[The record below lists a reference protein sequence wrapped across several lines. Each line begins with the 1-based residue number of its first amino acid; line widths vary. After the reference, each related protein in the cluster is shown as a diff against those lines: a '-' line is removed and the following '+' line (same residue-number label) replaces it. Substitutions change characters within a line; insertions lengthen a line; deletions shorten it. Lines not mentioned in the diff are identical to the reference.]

1 MTLRLFSINSIRT
14 RILLGYIFLIF
25 LISVFIYTY
34 YPNEY
39 KKKTLQDIETKVG
52 DINKLMATGVGMGL
66 GEFDIVA
73 ISEVLDWAKK
83 DSALVYIVVLDVVG
97 DEIATFNA
105 TSRRLD
111 TAGFS
116 AMEEVFES
124 DNILHSKANLDY
136 HGTSYGTLL
145 TGYSLDEMEA
155 DIAEQR
161 KTTLLICMGIFL
173 LGIVLSL
180 IISKRV
186 TANILKLYEAV
197 NALSRG
203 NTKVEVE
210 ISGSDESAR
219 LAEAFNRMIKNLDQ
233 SQKELLAS
241 KHYTENII
249 SSMLDSLF
257 IVDEE
262 GIIANVNQAATELL
276 EYTKAELI
284 GQPIQSFLKNKGYS
298 DEVKPKL
305 FENGSLLNVE
315 NYFINRSGKIIP
327 VLFSAANIYD
337 NDRKTQS
344 YVCVAQNITAIREA
358 QNNLETY
365 SRKLEKSNKEL
376 DQFAYVV
383 SHDLKAPLRAIYN
396 LSQWIQEDIEDK
408 LTDENK
414 QQMTL
419 LRGRVSRLESLINGI
434 LEYGKIG
441 KSQTE
446 VKQVDVSVLLKGILD
461 LLSPLPQ
468 VDVKIAMNMP
478 VFRTDETRLH
488 QVFANLIDN
497 ALKYNNKP
505 IRELEISVSEDKDFY
520 IFCVKDNGPGI
531 ESQYHDKIFVIFQ
544 TLEARDK
551 VESTGIGLSLTRKIL
566 EEKGCKIWLESEP
579 GVGSKFFFTWPK

>member
-186 TANILKLYEAV
+186 TANILKL
-197 NALSRG
+197 
-203 NTKVEVE
+203 
-210 ISGSDESAR
+210 
-219 LAEAFNRMIKNLDQ
+219 
-233 SQKELLAS
+233 
-241 KHYTENII
+241 
-249 SSMLDSLF
+249 
-257 IVDEE
+257 
-262 GIIANVNQAATELL
+262 
-276 EYTKAELI
+276 
-284 GQPIQSFLKNKGYS
+284 
-298 DEVKPKL
+298 
-305 FENGSLLNVE
+305 
-315 NYFINRSGKIIP
+315 
-327 VLFSAANIYD
+327 
-337 NDRKTQS
+337 
-344 YVCVAQNITAIREA
+344 
-358 QNNLETY
+358 
-365 SRKLEKSNKEL
+365 
-376 DQFAYVV
+376 
-383 SHDLKAPLRAIYN
+383 
-396 LSQWIQEDIEDK
+396 
-408 LTDENK
+408 
-414 QQMTL
+414 
-419 LRGRVSRLESLINGI
+419 
-434 LEYGKIG
+434 
-441 KSQTE
+441 
-446 VKQVDVSVLLKGILD
+446 
-461 LLSPLPQ
+461 
-468 VDVKIAMNMP
+468 
-478 VFRTDETRLH
+478 
-488 QVFANLIDN
+488 
-497 ALKYNNKP
+497 
-505 IRELEISVSEDKDFY
+505 
-520 IFCVKDNGPGI
+520 
-531 ESQYHDKIFVIFQ
+531 
-544 TLEARDK
+544 
-551 VESTGIGLSLTRKIL
+551 
-566 EEKGCKIWLESEP
+566 
-579 GVGSKFFFTWPK
+579 